1 MTSSQ
6 NIIGQSI
13 AIEELRTLIEMVG
26 PSESTVLILGDSG
39 TGKELVARALHES
52 SSRSGGPFIPV
63 NCGAIPRDL
72 LESELFGHRK
82 GAFTGAIADRK
93 GRFELANKGT
103 LFLDEIGDM
112 PIDLQVKLLRVLQE
126 RQIDPVGSLLSTPID
141 VRVLAATHKDIV
153 GLMEKSL
160 FREDLYYRL
169 NVMPIEIEALSQRV
183 DDVPVLFEYFAK
195 QHAVEGKPPIRLHP
209 TSMQLFLDYSW
220 PGNVRELANLVDRYS
235 SLYPGQEV
243 DLRKVIPSMVP
254 PGIRALA
261 SWSTKGAERPLASG
275 LSATNKPVNKTAGG
289 AGANSSPVNS
299 SLVNSSL
306 VNSSP
311 INSSLTSST
320 EPEPDSSDILN
331 AINSAS
337 EADSLAMIND
347 AQLSHDVEQT
357 ILLSQ
362 GGGFF
367 PEEGLQLKQHL
378 LDIEC
383 NLIRHALSNAEGNV
397 SKTARML
404 NLQRTTLIEKI
415 NKHGL
420 ADSA

>member
-6 NIIGQSI
+6 KIIGQSI

-39 TGKELVARALHES
+39 TGKELVARALHDS
-52 SSRSGGPFIPV
+52 SSRAGGPFIPV

-82 GAFTGAIADRK
+82 GSFTGAIADRK

-126 RQIDPVGSLLSTPID
+126 RQIDPVGSLLSIPID
-141 VRVLAATHKDIV
+141 VRVLAATHKDVV

-169 NVMPIEIEALSQRV
+169 NVMPIEIKTLGERV

-195 QHAVEGKPPIRLHP
+195 QHIVDGKKPIRLHP

-243 DLRKVIPSMVP
+243 DLRNVIPSMVP

-261 SWSTKGAERPLASG
+261 SWPQANAEQRPAPKAVTDYVSSSEPLGAELFAAISG
-275 LSATNKPVNKTAGG
+275 
-289 AGANSSPVNS
+289 
-299 SLVNSSL
+299 
-306 VNSSP
+306 
-311 INSSLTSST
+311 
-320 EPEPDSSDILN
+320 
-331 AINSAS
+331 AS
-337 EADSLAMIND
+337 EAESLDRIND
-347 AQLSHDVEQT
+347 AQINYEVEQT
-357 ILLSQ
+357 ILLAQ
-362 GGGFF
+362 GGGAF

-383 NLIRHALSNAEGNV
+383 NLIRHALNNAGGNV

>member
-1 MTSSQ
+1 LTSSQ
-6 NIIGQSI
+6 KIIGQSV

-39 TGKELVARALHES
+39 TGKELVARALHDS
-52 SSRSGGPFIPV
+52 SSRASGPFIPV

-72 LESELFGHRK
+72 LESDLCGHRK
-82 GAFTGAIADRK
+82 GSFTGAISDRK

-126 RQIDPVGSLLSTPID
+126 RQIDSVGSLLSTPID
-141 VRVLAATHKDIV
+141 VRVLAATHKDIG
-153 GLMEKSL
+153 GLIEKSL

-169 NVMPIEIEALSQRV
+169 NVMPIEIKALSERV
-183 DDVPVLFEYFAK
+183 DDVPVLFEHFAQ
-195 QHAVEGKPPIRLHP
+195 QHAVEGKNPISLHP
-209 TSMQLFLDYSW
+209 SSMQLFLDYSW

-243 DLRKVIPSMVP
+243 DLHKVIPSMVP

-261 SWSTKGAERPLASG
+261 SWPKGGAERRLLVNLPITKS
-275 LSATNKPVNKTAGG
+275 LSA
-289 AGANSSPVNS
+289 
-299 SLVNSSL
+299 
-306 VNSSP
+306 
-311 INSSLTSST
+311 
-320 EPEPDSSDILN
+320 EPDSVDIIT
-331 AINSAS
+331 AISGTA
-337 EADSLAMIND
+337 EADSLAEIND
-347 AQLSHDVEQT
+347 EQLNQEVEQT
-357 ILLSQ
+357 ILLAQ
-362 GGGFF
+362 GGGIF

-378 LDIEC
+378 LDIER
-383 NLIRHALSNAEGNV
+383 NLIRHALNNASGNV

-420 ADSA
+420 ATNV

>member
-6 NIIGQSI
+6 KIIGQSI

-39 TGKELVARALHES
+39 TGKELVARALHDS
-52 SSRSGGPFIPV
+52 STRAGGPFIPV

-82 GAFTGAIADRK
+82 GSFTGAIADRK

-126 RQIDPVGSLLSTPID
+126 RQIDPVGSLLSIPID

-169 NVMPIEIEALSQRV
+169 NVMPSEIKTLGERV

-195 QHAVEGKPPIRLHP
+195 QHIVDGKKPIRLHP

-235 SLYPGQEV
+235 SLFPGQEV
-243 DLRKVIPSMVP
+243 DLRNVIPSMVP

-261 SWSTKGAERPLASG
+261 SWPQANAEQRPAPEAVTDYVSSSEPLGTELFAAISG
-275 LSATNKPVNKTAGG
+275 
-289 AGANSSPVNS
+289 
-299 SLVNSSL
+299 
-306 VNSSP
+306 
-311 INSSLTSST
+311 
-320 EPEPDSSDILN
+320 
-331 AINSAS
+331 AS
-337 EADSLAMIND
+337 EAESLDRIND
-347 AQLSHDVEQT
+347 AQLNYEVEQT
-357 ILLSQ
+357 ILLAQ
-362 GGGFF
+362 GGGAF

-383 NLIRHALSNAEGNV
+383 NLIRHALNNAGGNV

>member
-1 MTSSQ
+1 MISSQ
-6 NIIGQSI
+6 KIIGQSI

-39 TGKELVARALHES
+39 TGKELVARALHQS
-52 SSRSGGPFIPV
+52 SNRASGPFIPV

-82 GAFTGAIADRK
+82 GSFTGAIADRK

-169 NVMPIEIEALSQRV
+169 NVMPIEIKALSERV

-195 QHAVEGKPPIRLHP
+195 QHAVDGKNPIRLHP
-209 TSMQLFLDYSW
+209 SSMQLFLDYGW

-254 PGIRALA
+254 PGIRALD
-261 SWSTKGAERPLASG
+261 SWSQGTVAPRPMLATGSAPEQQVSG
-275 LSATNKPVNKTAGG
+275 VSG
-289 AGANSSPVNS
+289 SE
-299 SLVNSSL
+299 
-306 VNSSP
+306 
-311 INSSLTSST
+311 ITSSGIT
-320 EPEPDSSDILN
+320 SSGITDAGLDSADIVA
-331 AINSAS
+331 AIMLGAS
-337 EADSLAMIND
+337 EAESLDRVYD
-347 AQLSHDVEQT
+347 AQLNHDVEQT
-357 ILLSQ
+357 ILLAQ
-362 GGGFF
+362 GGGAF

>member
-1 MTSSQ
+1 LIALTRETILTSSQ
-6 NIIGQSI
+6 KIIGQSV

-39 TGKELVARALHES
+39 TGKELVARALHDS
-52 SSRSGGPFIPV
+52 SSRASGPFIPV

-82 GAFTGAIADRK
+82 GSFTGAISDRK

-126 RQIDPVGSLLSTPID
+126 RQIDSVGSLLSTPID
-141 VRVLAATHKDIV
+141 VRVLAATHKDI
-153 GLMEKSL
+153 GSLIEKSQ

-169 NVMPIEIEALSQRV
+169 NVMPIEIKALSERV
-183 DDVPVLFEYFAK
+183 DDVPVLFEHFAQ
-195 QHAVEGKPPIRLHP
+195 QHAVEGKKPISLHP
-209 TSMQLFLDYSW
+209 SSMQLFLDYSW
-220 PGNVRELANLVDRYS
+220 PGNVRELANLVNRYS

-243 DLRKVIPSMVP
+243 DLHKVIPSMVP
-254 PGIRALA
+254 PGIRALP
-261 SWSTKGAERPLASG
+261 SWPKGGAERRL
-275 LSATNKPVNKTAGG
+275 
-289 AGANSSPVNS
+289 
-299 SLVNSSL
+299 LVNLPSTKSL
-306 VNSSP
+306 S
-311 INSSLTSST
+311 
-320 EPEPDSSDILN
+320 PEPDSVDIIT
-331 AINSAS
+331 AINSTA
-337 EADSLAMIND
+337 EADSLAAIND
-347 AQLSHDVEQT
+347 QQLNQEVEQT
-357 ILLSQ
+357 ILLAQ
-362 GGGFF
+362 GGGIF

-378 LDIEC
+378 LDIER
-383 NLIRHALSNAEGNV
+383 NLIRHALNNASGNV

-420 ADSA
+420 ADNV

>member
-1 MTSSQ
+1 LTSSQ

-235 SLYPGQEV
+235 SLSPGQEV
-243 DLRKVIPSMVP
+243 DLRKVIPSMLP

-289 AGANSSPVNS
+289 AGANSSPINS
-299 SLVNSSL
+299 SLTS
-306 VNSSP
+306 
-311 INSSLTSST
+311 SSLTSST

>member
-1 MTSSQ
+1 MTSSHK
-6 NIIGQSI
+6 IIGQSV
-13 AIEELRTLIEMVG
+13 AIEELRMLIEMVG

-39 TGKELVARALHES
+39 TGKELVARALHDS
-52 SSRSGGPFIPV
+52 SSRASGPFIPV

-82 GAFTGAIADRK
+82 GSFTGAISDRK

-126 RQIDPVGSLLSTPID
+126 RQIDSVGSLLSTPID
-141 VRVLAATHKDIV
+141 VRVLAATHKDI
-153 GLMEKSL
+153 GSLIEKSQ

-169 NVMPIEIEALSQRV
+169 NVMPIEIKALSERV
-183 DDVPVLFEYFAK
+183 DDVPVLFEHFAQ
-195 QHAVEGKPPIRLHP
+195 QHAVEGKKPISLHP
-209 TSMQLFLDYSW
+209 SSMQLFLDYSW

-243 DLRKVIPSMVP
+243 DLHKVIPSMVP
-254 PGIRALA
+254 PGIRALPGWPKGDVERRLLA
-261 SWSTKGAERPLASG
+261 NPPSTKS
-275 LSATNKPVNKTAGG
+275 LS
-289 AGANSSPVNS
+289 
-299 SLVNSSL
+299 
-306 VNSSP
+306 
-311 INSSLTSST
+311 
-320 EPEPDSSDILN
+320 PEPDSVDIIT
-331 AINSAS
+331 AISGAA
-337 EADSLAMIND
+337 EADSLAEIHD
-347 AQLSHDVEQT
+347 EQLNQEVEQT
-357 ILLSQ
+357 ILLAQ
-362 GGGFF
+362 GGGVF

-378 LDIEC
+378 LDIER
-383 NLIRHALSNAEGNV
+383 NLIRHALNNASGNV

-420 ADSA
+420 ATSV

>member
-6 NIIGQSI
+6 KIIGQSI

-39 TGKELVARALHES
+39 TGKELVARALHDS
-52 SSRSGGPFIPV
+52 SSRAGGPFIPV

-82 GAFTGAIADRK
+82 GSFTGAIADRK

-126 RQIDPVGSLLSTPID
+126 RQIDPVGSLLSIPID

-169 NVMPIEIEALSQRV
+169 NVMPIEIKTLGERV

-195 QHAVEGKPPIRLHP
+195 QHIVDGKKPIRLHP

-243 DLRKVIPSMVP
+243 DLRNVIPSMVP

-261 SWSTKGAERPLASG
+261 SWPQANAEQRPAPKAVTDYVSSSEPLGAELFAAISG
-275 LSATNKPVNKTAGG
+275 
-289 AGANSSPVNS
+289 
-299 SLVNSSL
+299 
-306 VNSSP
+306 
-311 INSSLTSST
+311 
-320 EPEPDSSDILN
+320 
-331 AINSAS
+331 AS
-337 EADSLAMIND
+337 EAESLDRIND
-347 AQLSHDVEQT
+347 AQLNYEVEQT
-357 ILLSQ
+357 ILLAQ
-362 GGGFF
+362 GGGAF

-383 NLIRHALSNAEGNV
+383 NLIRHALNNAGGNV

-404 NLQRTTLIEKI
+404 KLQRTTLIEKI

>member
-1 MTSSQ
+1 LITAAQTREFIFLTSSQ
-6 NIIGQSI
+6 KIIGQSI

-39 TGKELVARALHES
+39 TGKELVARALHDS
-52 SSRSGGPFIPV
+52 SSRASGPFIPV

-141 VRVLAATHKDIV
+141 VRVLAATHKDII

-169 NVMPIEIEALSQRV
+169 NVMPIEIKALSERV
-183 DDVPVLFEYFAK
+183 EDVPVLFDFFAK
-195 QHAVEGKPPIRLHP
+195 QHAGEDKKPIRLHP
-209 TSMQLFLDYSW
+209 ASMQLFSDYSW

-261 SWSTKGAERPLASG
+261 SWPQANTQQRHALKAVNGGISPSEP
-275 LSATNKPVNKTAGG
+275 LSA
-289 AGANSSPVNS
+289 
-299 SLVNSSL
+299 
-306 VNSSP
+306 
-311 INSSLTSST
+311 
-320 EPEPDSSDILN
+320 DIFA
-331 AINSAS
+331 AISRAS
-337 EADSLAMIND
+337 EAESLDRIND
-347 AQLSHDVEQT
+347 AQLNHEVEQT
-357 ILLSQ
+357 ILLAQ
-362 GGGFF
+362 GGGAF

-383 NLIRHALSNAEGNV
+383 NLIRHALSKADGNV